1 MDKVD
6 GLLKRRQVNV
16 EKRKSLK
23 KNVRFAL
30 TKITNVYRQKQRK
43 NPNNKIE

>member
-1 MDKVD
+1 M
-6 GLLKRRQVNV
+6 RRQVNV
-16 EKRKSLK
+16 EKTKSIK

-30 TKITNVYRQKQRK
+30 TKFTNVYRRKQRK